1 MDSNSFSPRRAAV
14 AMRFRAVPSESS
26 ANLTLSRL
34 GKLRRL
40 RFATGKMERADLQFR
55 GEFFNLFNIVNMGL
69 PANAIEVQD
78 LA

>member
-1 MDSNSFSPRRAAV
+1 
-14 AMRFRAVPSESS
+14 
-26 ANLTLSRL
+26 L
-34 GKLRRL
+34 G
-40 RFATGKMERADLQFR
+40 GKRDLIGLWDLNTTPIGHRENGLERADLQFR